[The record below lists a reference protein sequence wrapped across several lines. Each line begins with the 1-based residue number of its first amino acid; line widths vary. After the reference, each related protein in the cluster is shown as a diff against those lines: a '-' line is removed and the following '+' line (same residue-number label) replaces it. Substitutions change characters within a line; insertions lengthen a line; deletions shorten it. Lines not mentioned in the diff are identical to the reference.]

1 MNNINETFKFLGL
14 ENSDSIP
21 LNLNFNNQS
30 TLWFAMI
37 GLAVSFVLL
46 ATSKM
51 ASSNLVFIFSRVL
64 YKNAT
69 VLKVVKEEY
78 NLNSLTSVILTLNFI
93 ITSSILLYLSYINY
107 FGVSNFELIYFLPII
122 PVIYVFWPMFCLNF
136 IGFISKEGESL
147 KENKFNTLIFAQILG
162 VIFSLLLLIWT
173 FNMKWSNIFVLI
185 FAGITGI
192 FWLYRIFR
200 GFFFSIQKGI
210 AWYYLFLY
218 FCTLEILPL
227 ILIYSVYN
235 SKIESVLKFL

>member
-1 MNNINETFKFLGL
+1 MQNMGESYKFLGL
-14 ENSDSIP
+14 ENSHPVP
-21 LNLNFNNQS
+21 LQLDYNNQS
-30 TLWFAMI
+30 TLWFAMF
-37 GLAVSFVLL
+37 GLTISFILL

-69 VLKVVKEEY
+69 ILKVVKEEY
-78 NLNSLTSVILTLNFI
+78 NLNSLTSIILIFNFI
-93 ITSSILLYLSYINY
+93 ITSSILLYLSYINF
-107 FGVSNFELIYFLPII
+107 FGTSNFELIYFLPIL
-122 PVIYVFWPMFCLNF
+122 PLIYLFWPMFCLNF
-136 IGFISKEGESL
+136 IGFISKGGDDL
-147 KENKFNTLIFAQILG
+147 RENKYNTLMFAQILG
-162 VIFSLLLLIWT
+162 VIYSLLLLIWT
-173 FNMKWSNIFVLI
+173 FNMKWSEVFVLI
-185 FAGITGI
+185 FAGITLI

-200 GFFFSIQKGI
+200 GFLFSIQKGI